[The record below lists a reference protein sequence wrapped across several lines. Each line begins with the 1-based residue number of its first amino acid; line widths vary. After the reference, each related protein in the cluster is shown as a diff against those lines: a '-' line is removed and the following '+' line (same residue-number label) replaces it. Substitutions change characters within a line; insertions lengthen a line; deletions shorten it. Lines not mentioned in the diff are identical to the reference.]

1 MTYKEALVKAAAY
14 CAYQERTQHEV
25 RVKAREWELE
35 PDQIEELIV
44 DLIGQKFIDE
54 ERFARSY
61 VRGKNQRRWGRRL
74 IMQGLREKRLSEACI
89 RLALT
94 EIDPD
99 QYWENLR
106 ALAAKKNR
114 TLTDLHPLKRR
125 YKILTFLAAKGY
137 ESDLSR
143 DAVNEVLQTSGLTD
157 CTEETPDEADDA

>member
-1 MTYKEALVKAAAY
+1 MTYKEALGKAASY

-44 DLIGQKFIDE
+44 DMIGQKFIDE

-74 IMQGLREKRLSEACI
+74 IVQGLREKRLSEPCI

-99 QYWENLR
+99 QYWENLQT
-106 ALAAKKNR
+106 LAAKKNR
-114 TLTDLHPLKRR
+114 TLTDPHPLKRR

-143 DAVNEVLQTSGLTD
+143 DAVNEVLAANDLTD
-157 CTEETPDEADDA
+157 STEVTDEADDA